1 MQMVIPPG
9 QGMESA
15 CLSLSRAEAS
25 GLRRALDLMFSTGS
39 SAHAYI
45 SWGDRQ
51 TEVTV
56 MLATDTGPTS
66 LSDDATGG
74 LS

>member
-1 MQMVIPPG
+1 MVIPPG
-9 QGMESA
+9 QGLEKA

-25 GLRRALDLMFSTGS
+25 GLRSALDLMLSTGGS
-39 SAHAYI
+39 GHVQI
-45 SWGDRQ
+45 SWGDHQ

-66 LSDDATGG
+66 PPDKATGG
-74 LS
+74 LL